1 LIPTIAAPGDPLATN
16 DQSATK
22 PLTSVILKPIA
33 NDSPGSYALKATSL
47 RLCDDVDI
55 APNCSRLTV
64 TNAQGTYVVDQNT
77 GEVTFTPAKGFNGLA
92 SVPYVISDMKA
103 RFTTA
108 NLLIT
113 VSSVATPPASQENE
127 TALPKTGSSHTSAL
141 GAISILA
148 FLMGT
153 GLVSASKRKR
163 HKLAS

>member
-1 LIPTIAAPGDPLATN
+1 
-16 DQSATK
+16 
-22 PLTSVILKPIA
+22 
-33 NDSPGSYALKATSL
+33 
-47 RLCDDVDI
+47 
-55 APNCSRLTV
+55 V

-92 SVPYVISDMKA
+92 SVPYVISDMND

-113 VSSVATPPASQENE
+113 VSSVATPANE
-127 TALPKTGSSHTSAL
+127 AKPKVLPKTGSSDSFVLVTI
-141 GAISILA
+141 AILT

-163 HKLAS
+163 PSELTS